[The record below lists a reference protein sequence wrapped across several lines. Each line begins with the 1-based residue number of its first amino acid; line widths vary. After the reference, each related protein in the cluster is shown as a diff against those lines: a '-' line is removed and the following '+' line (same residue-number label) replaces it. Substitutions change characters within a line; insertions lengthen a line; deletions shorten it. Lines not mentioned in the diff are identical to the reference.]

1 MGSSLRFPL
10 GEFTA
15 PSVVSDSQRA
25 AWIADIARLPADLT
39 AAVEPLSEAWLGKC
53 YRPGGWTVQQVVQH
67 LADSHMNSFV
77 RFKWA
82 LTEDQPTIKPYDEK
96 AWAECP
102 DKGALPVTA
111 SLVFLAAL
119 HDRWVALLSGMSP
132 SDWRRGFVHPES
144 GPIALDVN
152 LGLYAWHGRH
162 HLAHI
167 TSLLERELPP
177 A

>member
-1 MGSSLRFPL
+1 M
-10 GEFTA
+10 
-15 PSVVSDSQRA
+15 
-25 AWIADIARLPADLT
+25 ADIARLPTNLT
-39 AAVEPLSEAWLGKC
+39 AVVSPLSTAWLNKP
-53 YRPGGWTVQQVVQH
+53 YRPGGWTVHQVVQH

-102 DKGALPVTA
+102 DKGALPVSAT
-111 SLVFLAAL
+111 LGFLEAL
-119 HDRWVALLSGMSP
+119 HERWVALLNGMSP
-132 SDWRRGFVHPES
+132 SDWLRGFDHPES
-144 GPIALDVN
+144 GPITLDVN

-167 TSLLERELPP
+167 SALLDREGEQG
-177 A
+177 